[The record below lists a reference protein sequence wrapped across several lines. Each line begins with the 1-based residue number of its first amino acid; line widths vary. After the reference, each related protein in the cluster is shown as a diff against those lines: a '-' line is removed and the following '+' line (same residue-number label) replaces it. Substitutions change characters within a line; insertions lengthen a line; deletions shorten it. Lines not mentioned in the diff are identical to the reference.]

1 MTDSSESFKLEM
13 LLGVLIEDDGYQA
26 SVRIRQTDP
35 KTGFT
40 TMDLADFL
48 RRHSVAYGFEMNRF
62 QEVLDKIKSGPENES
77 IPVARGKKVVEGKD
91 GNEEYRFRTRLLVGA
106 QTDQKTDY
114 RERGLVNNVRPG
126 QVIAIITKEIP
137 GKPGIKVTGEKIDPP
152 PVCCVTVPKRG
163 CNVDVYTENRTA
175 TFVAMV
181 AGNARKLFDEIQVT
195 KDFIINGDLDYTKG
209 NIDFVGNVGIFGDV
223 KSGFTIHADGDIMIS
238 GNVEPNAKV
247 VAEKNISVK
256 KAVRCGM
263 ENGAFYAKGDISAGT
278 VINSRI
284 EAGGNV
290 FIKEYLSDSD
300 VYCEGVF
307 ASSWGTILGSTIEA
321 IGGIN
326 VNNIGKENSLTKN
339 ALYSGK
345 SVLSAERLKKI
356 EDELANLKNEIALV
370 AKKVSIERQEG
381 SADEMDARERDRV
394 KQIGIA
400 RTAHIKQSKE
410 CIAELEEEQR
420 YLQGRYRI
428 NPEATM
434 VVKGKVYPTTLL
446 CNGARELSIIE
457 HEQAGVKLEYSGERT
472 TETK

>member
-13 LLGVLIEDDGYQA
+13 VLRVSIEDDGYQA
-26 SVRIRQTDP
+26 YVHIRQIDP

-40 TMDLADFL
+40 TRDLADFL
-48 RRHSVAYGFEMNRF
+48 RRHSVTYGFELSRF
-62 QEVLDKIKSGPENES
+62 QEVLDKIKTGPEKERIS
-77 IPVARGKKVVEGKD
+77 VAKGKKVAEGKD
-91 GNEEYRFRTRLLVGA
+91 GHEEYRFRTQLLVGE
-106 QTDQKTDY
+106 QTDKKIDY
-114 RERGLVNNVRPG
+114 RERGLINNVRPG
-126 QVIAIITKEIP
+126 QVIALIEREIP

-152 PVCCVTVPKRG
+152 PVCSVKVPRRG
-163 CNVDVYTENRTA
+163 CNVDMYTEKRTT

-195 KDFIINGDLDYTKG
+195 KDFIINSDLDYTKG

-223 KSGFTIHADGDIMIS
+223 KSGFTVRADGDIMIS
-238 GNVEPNAKV
+238 GNVEPNARV
-247 VAEKNISVK
+247 ESEKNISVK

-263 ENGAFYAKGDISAGT
+263 GNGMFYAKGDISAGT

-290 FIKEYLSDSD
+290 FIKDFISESD

-356 EDELANLKNEIALV
+356 EDELANLRNEIALV

-381 SADEMDARERDRV
+381 PAEEMDARERDRV

-410 CIAELEEEQR
+410 RIAELEEEQR
-420 YLQGRYRI
+420 YLLGRYRV
-428 NPEATM
+428 NPEAVM

-446 CNGARELSIIE
+446 CNGAQELSIIE
-457 HEQAGVKLEYSGERT
+457 REQNGVKLEYSEEPKS
-472 TETK
+472 ETR